1 MSELET
7 AILLFLS
14 FLLYK
19 TSNKYTKKQMSSK
32 PRSPY
37 WLLPIIAV
45 IGVGII
51 LTVTL
56 VVVDNDN
63 STARLSDITTAP
75 SATTVA
81 SATSGSTPTPSPCPV
96 IRTLTT
102 TNSSLAVLFS
112 GGYYINETEYS
123 FSGTVTASVLPT
135 IITSYIA
142 SNYPS
147 LQRPYEVT
155 AATETYLIIRD
166 VPILFDVHNG
176 VVGMIPSG
184 VMTGFA
190 LKGGFLYTIEN
201 GVYLLKLN
209 PTTGS
214 LYSSIAVTG
223 AGFTTLAHSAEDDL
237 IYTGLLS
244 SLNVVTGAT
253 TATSCTVN
261 SPYKTIA
268 FDVDNHLWVY

>member
-1 MSELET
+1 M
-7 AILLFLS
+7 
-14 FLLYK
+14 
-19 TSNKYTKKQMSSK
+19 
-32 PRSPY
+32 
-37 WLLPIIAV
+37 LPIIAV

-96 IRTLTT
+96 IRTLTS

-123 FSGTVTASVLPT
+123 FSGSVTASVLPI

-147 LQRPYEVT
+147 LPRPYQVT
-155 AATETYLIIRD
+155 AATETYLIVRD

-201 GVYLLKLN
+201 GAYLLKLN

-214 LYSSIAVTG
+214 LYSSVAVT
-223 AGFTTLAHSAEDDL
+223 TTTIAHSVEDDL
-237 IYTGLLS
+237 VYTGLLS
-244 SLNVVTGAT
+244 SLDVVTGAT

-261 SPYKTIA
+261 SPYTTIA